1 MGGFVRRVFKAP
13 QTFLK
18 KVIKAAKPKV
28 SKYVKKIDPK
38 IADVQ
43 KEAANK
49 IKGPTSIEMSADQIN
64 IANKR
69 KGRKITNLTAKKT
82 LDKDYK
88 LSEKT
93 LLG

>member
-1 MGGFVRRVFKAP
+1 MGGFVRRIFQAP
-13 QTFLK
+13 QKFIK
-18 KVIKAAKPKV
+18 KVIKPQGIEVAKQVDTKV
-28 SKYVKKIDPK
+28 
-38 IADVQ
+38 ADVQ

-69 KGRKITNLTAKKT
+69 KGRRITNLTAKKT

>member
-1 MGGFVRRVFKAP
+1 
-13 QTFLK
+13 
-18 KVIKAAKPKV
+18 
-28 SKYVKKIDPK
+28 
-38 IADVQ
+38 
-43 KEAANK
+43 
-49 IKGPTSIEMSADQIN
+49 MSADQIN

-69 KGRKITNLTAKKT
+69 KGRRITNLTAKKT

>member
-1 MGGFVRRVFKAP
+1 MGGFVRRIFSAP
-13 QTFLK
+13 QKILK
-18 KVIKAAKPKV
+18 KVIKPQGIEVAKQVDTKV
-28 SKYVKKIDPK
+28 
-38 IADVQ
+38 ADVQ

-49 IKGPTSIEMSADQIN
+49 VKGPTSVEMANQIN
-64 IANKR
+64 INNKR

>member
-13 QTFLK
+13 QKILK
-18 KVIKAAKPKV
+18 KLIKPQGIEVAKQVDTKV
-28 SKYVKKIDPK
+28 
-38 IADVQ
+38 ADVQ

-49 IKGPTSIEMSADQIN
+49 VKGPTSVEMANQIN
-64 IANKR
+64 IDNKR

-88 LSEKT
+88 LNEKT

>member
-1 MGGFVRRVFKAP
+1 MGGFVRRIFKAP
-13 QTFLK
+13 QKILK
-18 KVIKAAKPKV
+18 KVIKPQGIEVAKQVDTKV
-28 SKYVKKIDPK
+28 
-38 IADVQ
+38 ADVQ

-49 IKGPTSIEMSADQIN
+49 VKGPTSVEMANQIN
-64 IANKR
+64 IDNKR

>member
-1 MGGFVRRVFKAP
+1 MGGFVRRIFQAP
-13 QTFLK
+13 QKLIK
-18 KVIKAAKPKV
+18 KVIKAPKPQGIEVAKQVDTKV
-28 SKYVKKIDPK
+28 
-38 IADVQ
+38 ADVQ

-49 IKGPTSIEMSADQIN
+49 IKGPTSVEMANQIN
-64 IANKR
+64 IDNKR

>member
-1 MGGFVRRVFKAP
+1 MGGFVRKIFKAP
-13 QTFLK
+13 QKIFK
-18 KVIKAAKPKV
+18 KLIKVPKPQAPIV
-28 SKYVKKIDPK
+28 AKKIDPK

-69 KGRKITNLTAKKT
+69 KGRRITNLTAKKT

>member
-1 MGGFVRRVFKAP
+1 MGGFVRRIFQAP
-13 QTFLK
+13 QKLIK
-18 KVIKAAKPKV
+18 KVIKPQGIEVAKQVDTKV
-28 SKYVKKIDPK
+28 
-38 IADVQ
+38 ADVQ

-49 IKGPTSIEMSADQIN
+49 VKGPTSVEMANQIN
-64 IANKR
+64 IDNKR

>member
-1 MGGFVRRVFKAP
+1 MGGFVRRIFQAP
-13 QTFLK
+13 QKLIK
-18 KVIKAAKPKV
+18 KVIKPQGIEVAKQVDTKV
-28 SKYVKKIDPK
+28 
-38 IADVQ
+38 ADVQ

-49 IKGPTSIEMSADQIN
+49 VKGPTSVEMANQIN
-64 IANKR
+64 IDNKR

-82 LDKDYK
+82 LNKDYK

>member
-1 MGGFVRRVFKAP
+1 MGGFVRRVFQAP
-13 QTFLK
+13 QKLIK
-18 KVIKAAKPKV
+18 KVIKAPKPQGIEVAKQVDTKV
-28 SKYVKKIDPK
+28 
-38 IADVQ
+38 ADVQ

-49 IKGPTSIEMSADQIN
+49 VKGPTSVEMANQIN
-64 IANKR
+64 VDNKR

-82 LDKDYK
+82 LNKDYK

>member
-1 MGGFVRRVFKAP
+1 MGGFVRRVFQAP
-13 QTFLK
+13 QKLIK
-18 KVIKAAKPKV
+18 KVIKAPKPQGIEVAKQVDTKV
-28 SKYVKKIDPK
+28 
-38 IADVQ
+38 ADVQ

-49 IKGPTSIEMSADQIN
+49 VKGPTSVEMANQIN
-64 IANKR
+64 IDNKR

-82 LDKDYK
+82 LNKDYK

>member
-1 MGGFVRRVFKAP
+1 MGGFVRRIFQAP
-13 QTFLK
+13 QRILK
-18 KVIKAAKPKV
+18 KVIKAPKPQGIEIAKKV
-28 SKYVKKIDPK
+28 DTKV
-38 IADVQ
+38 ADVQ

-49 IKGPTSIEMSADQIN
+49 IKGPTSTEMSADQIN
-64 IANKR
+64 VANKR
-69 KGRKITNLTAKKT
+69 KGRRITNLTAKKT

>member
-1 MGGFVRRVFKAP
+1 MGGFVRRIFQAP
-13 QTFLK
+13 QKLIK
-18 KVIKAAKPKV
+18 KVIKPQGIEVAKQVDTKV
-28 SKYVKKIDPK
+28 
-38 IADVQ
+38 ADVQ

-49 IKGPTSIEMSADQIN
+49 VKGPTSVEMANQIN
-64 IANKR
+64 IDNKR

-88 LSEKT
+88 LTEKT